1 MGKLLKK
8 LKILE
13 SVNILDYQAMFT
25 FYDYMK
31 ENDYPIIEFFHEEQS
46 WNNRFDTDEKIKKY
60 LSREINW
67 ATFRNC
73 RLSTITYVDDNIIEV
88 KLTIYTSEW
97 IDSIRDKKVKV
108 WELKTRLPHTLLED
122 KHITHKIN
130 YCFNNYLSNKYEE
143 YLEETKEKWMKELAD
158 KLLN

>member
-13 SVNILDYQAMFT
+13 SVKVIDYQAMFS

-31 ENDYPIIEFFHEEQS
+31 ENDYPIIEFFHEEYC
-46 WNNRFDTDEKIKKY
+46 WNNRLDTDEKIKKY
-60 LSREINW
+60 LSKDINW
-67 ATFRNC
+67 VTFRDC
-73 RLSTITYVDDNIIEV
+73 RSVIITYVDDNVIDV

-122 KHITHKIN
+122 KHITHRVN
-130 YCFNNYLSNKYEE
+130 HCFNNYLSNKYEE
-143 YLEETKEKWMKELAD
+143 YLEEAKEKWMTEMAN

>member
-1 MGKLLKK
+1 MSKLLKK

-13 SVNILDYQAMFT
+13 WVKIIDYQAMFV

-31 ENDYPIIEFFHEEQS
+31 ENDYLIIEFFHEEQS
-46 WNNRFDTDEKIKKY
+46 WNNRFDTDEKIKNF

-67 ATFRNC
+67 VTFRNC
-73 RLSTITYVDDNIIEV
+73 FLSTITYVDDNIIDV

-122 KHITHKIN
+122 KHIAHKIN

-143 YLEETKEKWMKELAD
+143 YLEEAREKWMNEMAN

>member
-13 SVNILDYQAMFT
+13 SVNILDYQAMFA

-60 LSREINW
+60 LSRENNW
-67 ATFRNC
+67 VTFRNC
-73 RLSTITYVDDNIIEV
+73 FLSTITYVDDNIIEV

-122 KHITHKIN
+122 KHITQKIN

-143 YLEETKEKWMKELAD
+143 YMEETKEKWVKELAD

>member
-1 MGKLLKK
+1 MGELLKK

-13 SVNILDYQAMFT
+13 SVKIIDYQAMFA
-25 FYDYMK
+25 FYDYMQ
-31 ENDYPIIEFFHEEQS
+31 ENDYPIIEFYHERQS

-60 LSREINW
+60 LSKDINW
-67 ATFRNC
+67 ATFRDY
-73 RLSTITYVDDNIIEV
+73 RSSIITYVDDNVIEV
-88 KLTIYTSEW
+88 KLTIYTNEW
-97 IDSIRDKKVKV
+97 NSTRDKKVKL

-122 KHITHKIN
+122 KHIEHNIN

>member
-1 MGKLLKK
+1 MSKLLKK

-13 SVNILDYQAMFT
+13 FVKIIDYQAMFV

-31 ENDYPIIEFFHEEQS
+31 ENDYLIIEFFHEEQS

-60 LSREINW
+60 LSRDINW
-67 ATFRNC
+67 VTFRDC
-73 RLSTITYVDDNIIEV
+73 RASTITYVDDNVIEV
-88 KLTIYTSEW
+88 KLTIYTSDW

-122 KHITHKIN
+122 KHIAHKIN

-143 YLEETKEKWMKELAD
+143 YLEEAREKWMNEMAN

>member
-13 SVNILDYQAMFT
+13 SVKIIDYQAMFS

-31 ENDYPIIEFFHEEQS
+31 ENDYPIIEFFHEEQC
-46 WNNRFDTDEKIKKY
+46 WNKRLDTDEKIKKY
-60 LSREINW
+60 LSKEINW
-67 ATFRNC
+67 VTFRNC
-73 RLSTITYVDDNIIEV
+73 RSITITYVDDDVIDV

-108 WELKTRLPHTLLED
+108 WELKTRLPHTLLER
-122 KHITHKIN
+122 
-130 YCFNNYLSNKYEE
+130 
-143 YLEETKEKWMKELAD
+143 
-158 KLLN
+158 

>member
-1 MGKLLKK
+1 MGELLKK

-13 SVNILDYQAMFT
+13 SVKIIDYQAVFA
-25 FYDYMK
+25 FYDYMQ
-31 ENDYPIIEFFHEEQS
+31 ENDYPIIEFFHERQS

-60 LSREINW
+60 LSKDINW
-67 ATFRNC
+67 GTFRDY
-73 RLSTITYVDDNIIEV
+73 RSSIITYVDDNVIEV
-88 KLTIYTSEW
+88 KLTIYTNEW
-97 IDSIRDKKVKV
+97 NSTWDKKVKL
-108 WELKTRLPHTLLED
+108 WELKTLLPHFLLVD
-122 KHITHKIN
+122 KHIAHNIN

>member
-1 MGKLLKK
+1 MSKLLKK

-13 SVNILDYQAMFT
+13 WVKIIDYQAMFV

-46 WNNRFDTDEKIKKY
+46 WNNRFDTDEKIKKF
-60 LSREINW
+60 LSRDNNW
-67 ATFRNC
+67 VTFRDC
-73 RLSTITYVDDNIIEV
+73 RSSTITYVDDNVIEV
-88 KLTIYTSEW
+88 KLTIYTSDW
-97 IDSIRDKKVKV
+97 IDGIRDKKVKV

-122 KHITHKIN
+122 KHIAHKIN